1 MGKVGSVMARVVLID
16 DDQQVR
22 KLLGRAL
29 RKWGL
34 EVVGEAEDGMT
45 GLAVVAE
52 TEPDIVIIDCS
63 MPGMDGIET
72 TKRLLAET
80 PDLKVVAHTG
90 DIANESGMREA
101 GVVDFIQKGDS
112 LDLMRSA
119 LERLT

>member
-1 MGKVGSVMARVVLID
+1 MTRVVLID

-29 RKWGL
+29 RRWGF

-52 TEPDIVIIDCS
+52 TGPDIVIVDCS
-63 MPGMDGIET
+63 MPGIDGIET

-90 DIANESGMREA
+90 DIANESGMRAA
-101 GVVDFIQKGDS
+101 GAVDFIQKGDS